1 MPRPHAEI
9 DADLTRWTDIAGRIG
24 KAIEGLTQDPA
35 FLRLKAQARL
45 GGLTGATT
53 ARAQAAVNAAEQ
65 LWTLYLSLDK
75 QLAEA
80 AELRRSNNPFGREER
95 FEKIDAILTGPSV
108 ALPSEPLGLAEM
120 TLTGAPDRPVRFAEV
135 SSAMQA
141 AFNGARDT
149 VLAAGRAWAQT
160 GDLAALGDQVRAL
173 EIEADALGGA
183 RPPALSQ
190 ASSQI
195 AAALT
200 NLDSDPIGADDA
212 RAQVAALIG
221 KANEALVSA
230 RADLTQAKAFLAQ
243 ADARLADLAA
253 LVARA
258 AGLRADR
265 IAKISNPAPSGSLPA
280 DPTDEL
286 RTWLSTLAKTVAAG
300 RPHAALVGSRSWTA
314 QAERCVAELDGIAQE
329 DKRLLDV
336 RDDLRGRFSA
346 LSAKARARAAEGRLN
361 AETATLFKQTQ
372 ALLFGAV
379 SPLPEAVSLLQRCET
394 L

>member
-1 MPRPHAEI
+1 MTRTHAEI
-9 DADLTRWTDIAGRIG
+9 DADLARWTETAGRIG
-24 KAIEGLTQDPA
+24 KAIEGLTQDPV
-35 FLRLKAQARL
+35 FLRLKAQGRL
-45 GGLTGATT
+45 GGLSGATT
-53 ARAQAAVNAAEQ
+53 ARGKGAVNAAEQ

-108 ALPSEPLGLAEM
+108 ALPSEPIGLAEM
-120 TLTGAPDRPVRFAEV
+120 TLTGAPDHPATLAEV
-135 SSAMQA
+135 FSAMQA
-141 AFNGARDT
+141 AFNSARDT
-149 VLAAGRAWAQT
+149 VLAAGRAWVRT
-160 GDLAALGDQVRAL
+160 GDFAALRDQIRAL
-173 EIEADALGGA
+173 EGEADTLGGA
-183 RPPALSQ
+183 RPPVLSQ
-190 ASSQI
+190 ASGLI
-195 AAALT
+195 AAAET

-212 RAQVAALIG
+212 RAQIVVLIG

-230 RADLTQAKAFLAQ
+230 RADLTQAKSFLTDAE
-243 ADARLADLAA
+243 ARLADLKA

-258 AGLRADR
+258 ARLRADR
-265 IAKISNPAPSGSLPA
+265 AAKISDPAPSAALPP

-286 RTWLSTLAKTVAAG
+286 RAWLTTLANTVASG
-300 RPHAALVGSRSWTA
+300 RPRAALVGSKSWTA
-314 QAERCVAELDGIAQE
+314 QADKAVAQLDEIVHE

-361 AETATLFKQTQ
+361 AETAALLKQTQ
-372 ALLFGAV
+372 ELLFGAA
-379 SPLPEAVSLLQRCET
+379 SPLPEAVSLLRRCET